1 MAIVLG
7 IDGGGSKTVALLAD
21 AQGHILGRGVA
32 GPSNYQAV
40 GAQAALDA
48 LEQAA
53 VAALAGSGQRM
64 DSIQALCLGLAGVD
78 RPEDRGLFER
88 WAAQVMPA
96 ARLLVVNDAE
106 LLLAAG
112 TPAGWGVAV
121 IAGTGSIVVG
131 RHPQGQTT
139 RAGGWGYLLGDEG
152 SGYAIGLAALQAVA
166 RAADG
171 RSPATRLTQAILEA
185 WGLKAP
191 GDLIPR
197 VYQGQTGRTDIARLA
212 SLVEAVAGE
221 GDEVAWEI
229 LRHAGRELAL
239 AVAAVTRRLGL
250 AGPVPC
256 AQGGGLLVKGRLV
269 PALFLEAAGAL
280 GLQLEPVSVVPEPA
294 QGAVRLAVSLLKP

>member
-1 MAIVLG
+1 
-7 IDGGGSKTVALLAD
+7 
-21 AQGHILGRGVA
+21 
-32 GPSNYQAV
+32 
-40 GAQAALDA
+40 
-48 LEQAA
+48 
-53 VAALAGSGQRM
+53 
-64 DSIQALCLGLAGVD
+64 
-78 RPEDRGLFER
+78 
-88 WAAQVMPA
+88 
-96 ARLLVVNDAE
+96 
-106 LLLAAG
+106 
-112 TPAGWGVAV
+112 
-121 IAGTGSIVVG
+121 
-131 RHPQGQTT
+131 
-139 RAGGWGYLLGDEG
+139 
-152 SGYAIGLAALQAVA
+152 VA

-269 PALFLEAAGAL
+269 PVLFLEAAGAL